1 MSRTGSAQSRVDA
14 GARAI
19 AACES
24 TINALITDCVD
35 DARDVAALADRAQA
49 AGHDGG
55 LLAGVTMLIKDNI
68 NTAGLRTTSGSRFF
82 SDFVPNQDAPV
93 VARLRAAGAII
104 MGKSTLHEFA
114 FGIRSNNSVSG
125 QCLNPWDLARV
136 PGGSSGGSGA
146 SVAANY
152 CVGALGSDTGG
163 SVRLPA
169 AFCGISGLRPTVGR
183 VTNAGSMP
191 VCPSQDTIG
200 PMARSVLDVA
210 KMLAVIAEPDSGP
223 GMQTAQ
229 PLGNFLP
236 TLEAGVEGV
245 RIGIPRNMYFD
256 DVEASIGA
264 CIEASMKQLE
274 QLGAQ
279 LVPVD
284 VPDADSMHQWATIV
298 IFSDACELHAER
310 LRNQPGEF
318 DDQVRERMLTGQ
330 SFTGVDY
337 ARAMRARERWRETLA
352 DVFSRVDVMLS
363 PAVHTQVPPVA
374 DDKSLLEATK
384 AATRNTYAGAF
395 GQIPGLSIPCGF
407 STDGLPVG
415 LQLEA
420 KWWNEPTLLRV
431 GRAFQRESDWH
442 LRVAPHGGPLLT

>member
-395 GQIPGLSIPCGF
+395 GQIPGLSIP
-407 STDGLPVG
+407 
-415 LQLEA
+415 
-420 KWWNEPTLLRV
+420 
-431 GRAFQRESDWH
+431 
-442 LRVAPHGGPLLT
+442 